1 MRTTSVEKT
10 AERVESQ
17 GVQRSQNLAHNS
29 LFFFNGVEITPGA
42 ALDVAG
48 NFKGKQSLKTK
59 LITVRHEVII
69 SAGVFQTPRLV
80 RFNNYFTVAVLT
92 QRRSSWYFLCNRIC
106 PPLTLLL
113 F

>member
-29 LFFFNGVEITPGA
+29 LFFFNCVEITPGA

-48 NFKGKQSLKTK
+48 NFKA
-59 LITVRHEVII
+59 VIED
-69 SAGVFQTPRLV
+69 
-80 RFNNYFTVAVLT
+80 
-92 QRRSSWYFLCNRIC
+92 
-106 PPLTLLL
+106 
-113 F
+113 